1 MSYRINHTPSV
12 PQSVI
17 TDDYATIT
25 TTISWDEED
34 VPPSVTDALVFNVI
48 ADQPA
53 EAGTIVPGNVSASF
67 PYEVQMMQ
75 NSLNLEI
82 RTAKFQSVFIAKT
95 AGDIE
100 LSGAVGG
107 DQNIN
112 SVYSF
117 RIIDRE

>member
-1 MSYRINHTPSV
+1 MTYRIHHTPSV

-25 TTISWDEED
+25 TTVSWDEED
-34 VPPSVTDALVFNVI
+34 VPPSETDTLVFNVV
-48 ADQPA
+48 ADQSA

-75 NSLNLEI
+75 NSLNVEG

-100 LSGAVGG
+100 LSGSVDGEK
-107 DQNIN
+107 NIN
-112 SVYSF
+112 STYIF
-117 RIIDRE
+117 NIINRE